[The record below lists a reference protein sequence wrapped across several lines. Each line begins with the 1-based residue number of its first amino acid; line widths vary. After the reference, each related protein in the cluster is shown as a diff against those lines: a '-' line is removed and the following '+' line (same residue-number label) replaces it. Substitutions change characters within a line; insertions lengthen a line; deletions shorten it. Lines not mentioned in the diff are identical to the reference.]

1 MTLPLTDTVVKTV
14 TSGLV
19 ENAKTEVVVKV
30 SSVTLV
36 VDGGVVVD
44 EVLVVDGDGDV
55 FASCVVETSVVD
67 VEREVVEVEEED
79 ELDEVEVEV
88 EEDAEVEDDAL
99 AELPVPIGTVW
110 LLACRISRSL
120 LEAEVSESTA
130 SSAAKRYA
138 KASL

>member
-1 MTLPLTDTVVKTV
+1 MVTLPLTDTVVKTV

-19 ENAKTEVVVKV
+19 ENATTEVVVKV

-44 EVLVVDGDGDV
+44 GVLVVDGDGDEFV
-55 FASCVVETSVVD
+55 SCVVETSVVD

-79 ELDEVEVEV
+79 ELDEVEV

>member
-1 MTLPLTDTVVKTV
+1 MVTLPLTDTVVKTV

-19 ENAKTEVVVKV
+19 ENATTEVVVKV

-44 EVLVVDGDGDV
+44 EVLVVDGDGDEFV
-55 FASCVVETSVVD
+55 SCVVETSVVD
-67 VEREVVEVEEED
+67 DESEVVEVEEED
-79 ELDEVEVEV
+79 ELDEVEV

>member
-1 MTLPLTDTVVKTV
+1 MVTLPLTDTVVKTV

-19 ENAKTEVVVKV
+19 ENATTEVVVKV

-55 FASCVVETSVVD
+55 FVSCVVETSVVD

-79 ELDEVEVEV
+79 ELDEVEV

>member
-19 ENAKTEVVVKV
+19 ENATTEVVVKV
-30 SSVTLV
+30 SSVALV
-36 VDGGVVVD
+36 VDGGAVVD

-55 FASCVVETSVVD
+55 FVSCVVETSVVD
-67 VEREVVEVEEED
+67 VEREVVEVDEEEED
-79 ELDEVEVEV
+79 ELDEVGVG
-88 EEDAEVEDDAL
+88 EDADVEDAAL

-110 LLACRISRSL
+110 LLSCRISRSL